1 MADSTDNGSLDLSA
15 IDEILGTT
23 RSKLNSSEYVRDFLN
38 SGEMGREVDLTTG
51 AFVGKNAK
59 QVKMALDAARKKVSD
74 ETGMLAIPG
83 GTDIQVRIKQET
95 NGKKG
100 AEKVVTSERLFI
112 INTRLVAE
120 ARAATK

>member
-1 MADSTDNGSLDLSA
+1 MDLNE
-15 IDEILGTT
+15 IDGILGST

-38 SGEMGREVDLTTG
+38 SGEMGREVDLNSG

-59 QVKMALDAARKKVSD
+59 QVKMALDSARKKVSD
-74 ETGMLAIPG
+74 ETGTLAIPG
-83 GTDIQVRIKQET
+83 GTDVQVRVKQET

-100 AEKVVTSERLFI
+100 DEKIVTSERLFI

-120 ARAATK
+120 ARASQNGSK